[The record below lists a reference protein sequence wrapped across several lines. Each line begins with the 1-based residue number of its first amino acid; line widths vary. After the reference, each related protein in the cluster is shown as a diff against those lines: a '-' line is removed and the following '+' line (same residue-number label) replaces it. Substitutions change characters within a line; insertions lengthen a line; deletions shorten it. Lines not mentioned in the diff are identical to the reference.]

1 MSDTTTTMPT
11 AAPGATPE
19 RATAPGGRGM
29 ESLHLRL
36 DQVRGRV
43 RLLRAT
49 AGAARLVM
57 LSVFVLALLYT
68 ADRWLVLPL
77 AVRGLILFAVAVL
90 GVREIHRRIGRPLFG
105 GADREDTAR
114 LVESQLPGLE
124 GRLISALQLG
134 GGPDGSMEQRLLD
147 EASSICQEHDLREVL
162 VPGPSL
168 TEVWRAAAAVVA
180 LGLLVAVVQP
190 YTDVFAQRWTM
201 HEVAWPRA
209 TRLELIVPDQGPAHR
224 LLDDGTLVVAK
235 GGVIEAEA
243 ALAGEDP
250 GRVELVVAGRR
261 GDRAVTMSSRATGGW
276 IGRVAVEAGDETLFV
291 RGGDDSGRETR
302 LDLTV
307 IEPPRLDT
315 PVFHLEPPAYLGA
328 AASTVGPEGLAV
340 PEGTRITMEGEAG
353 GSVTRGELRLA
364 ASGEIVPLEIEADGP
379 DRDVSRLSGSFTANL
394 SDSLSI
400 VLSGDYDLA
409 TQDPSQHALLVRP
422 DRPPSLRVFAPAR
435 SDVKVTEN
443 AVVPF
448 AVIAE
453 DDHAVAEVLLRPGS
467 EDEEPP
473 MRLQR
478 DVAAPDQYRLVLDF
492 AEREGGTALGYQL
505 VAHDG
510 RDLPGKGPQSA
521 LVDGRRVDVVEES
534 EVQRLLADR
543 QLRLKDAF
551 KGIRDRQ
558 QTAIENVGS
567 LLTDTPPAD
576 HPDLVAEVVAQ
587 NQITTRLTREVRE
600 LCGVL
605 DDTILNRLDPGPGA
619 AAVLDQRLADWH
631 ATPVNEGF
639 APAPW
644 RAMAD
649 DYTAGRYGRLDLLGR
664 LLDMAGLALEVEQV
678 SSPEAHRLLGV
689 ARAEPTRA
697 NLEAAQ
703 AAQVAVLAQLDKLL
717 GRMDE
722 WEDFQEV
729 LLLVKTLID
738 DQRSA
743 RSRTQEALTG
753 EKGSN

>member
-1 MSDTTTTMPT
+1 MTTPSTTPQRT
-11 AAPGATPE
+11 S
-19 RATAPGGRGM
+19 APGGRGM
-29 ESLHLRL
+29 DALHLRL

-49 AGAARLVM
+49 AGGARLVL
-57 LSVFVLALLYT
+57 LSVFVLVLLYM

-77 AVRGLILFAVAVL
+77 AVRGLLLFAVAVM

-105 GADREDTAR
+105 GAGREDTAR
-114 LVESQLPGLE
+114 MIESELPGLE

-147 EASSICQEHDLREVL
+147 EASSVCHEHDLREVL
-162 VPGPSL
+162 VAGPSL
-168 TEVWRAAAAVVA
+168 TEVWRAAAAVVT

-201 HEVAWPRA
+201 NEIAWPRA
-209 TRLELIVPDQGPAHR
+209 TRLELMVPDAGPAHR

-243 ALAGEDP
+243 GLLGEDP
-250 GRVELVVAGRR
+250 GRVELVVAGLR
-261 GDRAVTMSSRATGGW
+261 GDRAVTMSARSTGGW
-276 IGRVAVEAGDETLFV
+276 VGRVAIEAGDETLFV

-302 LDLTV
+302 LELTV
-307 IEPPRLDT
+307 IEPPRLDA
-315 PVFHLEPPAYLGA
+315 PAFRLEPPAYLGA
-328 AASTVGPEGLAV
+328 PTSTVGPEGLAV
-340 PEGTRITMEGEAG
+340 PEGTLVTMEGEAQ
-353 GSVTRGELRLA
+353 GSLTRGELRLA
-364 ASGEIVPLEIEADGP
+364 ASGEIVPLEIEVDGE
-379 DRDVSRLSGSFTANL
+379 VSRLSGSFTANM

-400 VLSGDYDLA
+400 VLSGAHDLA

-422 DRPPSLRVFAPAR
+422 DRPPTLRVFAPAR
-435 SDVKVTEN
+435 SDVKVTAN

-453 DDHAVAEVLLRPGS
+453 DDHAVADVLLRPGP
-467 EDEEPP
+467 DGIEPP
-473 MRLQR
+473 TPLSP
-478 DVAAPDQYRLVLDF
+478 DLAAPSHYRLVLDF
-492 AEREGGTALGYQL
+492 AEREGSTALGYQL
-505 VAHDG
+505 VAHDA

-558 QTAIENVGS
+558 QTAIENVAS
-567 LLTDTPPAD
+567 LIADTPTAD
-576 HPDLVAEVVAQ
+576 HPDLVAEVVSQ

-619 AAVLDQRLADWH
+619 GEVLDQRLADWQ
-631 ATPVNEGF
+631 ATPVNKGF
-639 APAPW
+639 APEPW
-644 RAMAD
+644 RAMAS
-649 DYTAGRYGRLDLLGR
+649 DYTAGRFGRLDLLGR
-664 LLDMAGLALEVEQV
+664 LLDMAGLALDVEQE
-678 SSPEAHRLLGV
+678 SSPEAHRLLGI
-689 ARAEPTRA
+689 ARAEPTLA

-703 AAQVAVLAQLDKLL
+703 AAQVAVLGQLDKLL

>member
-1 MSDTTTTMPT
+1 MSSTPTTTPNRD
-11 AAPGATPE
+11 APGAS
-19 RATAPGGRGM
+19 APGAAPLGGRGM
-29 ESLHLRL
+29 DSLHLRL

-49 AGAARLVM
+49 AGVARLVL
-57 LSVFVLALLYT
+57 LSVFVLVLLYT

-77 AVRGLILFAVAVL
+77 VVRGLLLFTLAVL
-90 GVREIHRRIGRPLFG
+90 GVREIARRVGRPLFR
-105 GADREDTAR
+105 GADRQDTAR

-134 GGPDGSMEQRLLD
+134 GGSDGSMEQRLLD
-147 EASSICQEHDLREVL
+147 EASSVCNEHDLRTVL
-162 VPGPSL
+162 VSGPSL
-168 TEVWRAAAAVVA
+168 TELWRAAAAVVT

-190 YTDVFAQRWTM
+190 HTDVFVQRWTM
-201 HEVAWPRA
+201 HEVSWPRA
-209 TRLELIVPDQGPAHR
+209 TRLELMVPEQGPAHR

-243 ALAGEDP
+243 SLWGEDP

-261 GDRAVTMSSRATGGW
+261 GDRAVTMSARTAGGW
-276 IGRVAVEAGDETLFV
+276 VGRVAIEAGDETLFV
-291 RGGDDSGRETR
+291 RGGDDIGREAR

-307 IEPPRLDT
+307 IEPPRLDR
-315 PVFHLEPPAYLGA
+315 PVFQLEPPAYLGTP
-328 AASTVGPEGLAV
+328 SSSVGPEGLAV
-340 PEGTRITMEGEAG
+340 PEGTRITMEGVAQ
-353 GSVTRGELRLA
+353 GSLTRGELRLA
-364 ASGEIVPLEIEADGP
+364 ASGEIVPLEIEADG
-379 DRDVSRLSGSFTANL
+379 DRSTLRGSFTANV

-400 VLSGDYDLA
+400 VLSGAYDLS

-422 DRPPSLRVFAPAR
+422 DRPPTLRVFAPAR
-435 SDVKVTEN
+435 SDVKVTAN

-453 DDHAVAEVLLRPGS
+453 DDHAVAEVLLRPSPEG
-467 EDEEPP
+467 ELPP
-473 MRLQR
+473 LPLQP
-478 DVAAPDQYRLVLDF
+478 DVAAPSHYRLVLDF
-492 AEREGGTALGYQL
+492 AEREGDAGLGYQL

-510 RDLPGKGPQSA
+510 RQLPDRGPQSA
-521 LVDGRRVDVVEES
+521 LADGRRVDVVEES

-558 QTAIENVGS
+558 QTAIENVAS
-567 LLTDTPPAD
+567 LIADTPPAD

-639 APAPW
+639 APEPW
-644 RAMAD
+644 RTMAS
-649 DYTAGRYGRLDLLGR
+649 DYTAGRFGRLDLLGR
-664 LLDMAGLALEVEQV
+664 LLDMAGLALSVEQV
-678 SSPEAHRLLGV
+678 ASPDAHHLLSV
-689 ARAEPTRA
+689 ARADPTGA
-697 NLEAAQ
+697 NLQAARD
-703 AAQVAVLAQLDKLL
+703 AQVAVLAQLDKLL

-729 LLLVKTLID
+729 LLLVRTLID

-743 RSRTQEALTG
+743 RSRTQAALTG